1 MLTMS
6 GSVFFGQKSGRSIY
20 IDIVKKKGQNNRI
33 LRFGKICS
41 KLTLFWKY
49 LIIYHFFS
57 ARVSQNRVLNSTWV

>member
-1 MLTMS
+1 MS

-41 KLTLFWKY
+41 KLTLF
-49 LIIYHFFS
+49 
-57 ARVSQNRVLNSTWV
+57 